1 MKKVL
6 IVIAAAAVTGCAAPP
21 PTPMGPSVL
30 VLPGSTKT
38 FDQFKVD
45 DNECRN
51 YATSQTTGDSNISLQ
66 RRYDYAYQQ
75 CMYARGHQVP
85 SAVRYSPP
93 GAPGTPAPS
102 AGTPPPPAGSPPPP
116 PPAKPG

>member
-1 MKKVL
+1 AFL
-6 IVIAAAAVTGCAAPP
+6 AGCAATP

-38 FDQFKVD
+38 FDQFRGD

-51 YATSQTTGDSNISLQ
+51 YAATQTTGDSNISLQ

-85 SAVRYSPP
+85 SAVHSPYI
-93 GAPGTPAPS
+93 GS
-102 AGTPPPPAGSPPPP
+102 TPPAPPAGSPPPP
-116 PPAKPG
+116 PPPAKPG

>member
-1 MKKVL
+1 MPGAVEGRGACSTAEHTSGMRKL
-6 IVIAAAAVTGCAAPP
+6 LLAAAATVVVAGCATTPP
-21 PTPMGPSVL
+21 PPMGPSIL

-51 YATSQTTGDSNISLQ
+51 YAMTQLSGESSISLQ

-75 CMYARGHQVP
+75 CMYSRGHQVP
-85 SAVRYSPP
+85 SAVRY
-93 GAPGTPAPS
+93 AP
-102 AGTPPPPAGSPPPP
+102 
-116 PPAKPG
+116 

>member
-1 MKKVL
+1 MKKL
-6 IVIAAAAVTGCAAPP
+6 LLALAAVLAGCATTP
-21 PTPMGPSVL
+21 PTPMGPSIL
-30 VLPGSTKT
+30 VLPGSSKT

-51 YATSQTTGDSNISLQ
+51 YATTQTTGDSNISLQ

-85 SAVRYSPP
+85 SAVRY
-93 GAPGTPAPS
+93 APSGPSAPAPA
-102 AGTPPPPAGSPPPP
+102 AGTPPPPAGTPPPP
-116 PPAKPG
+116 PPAKSG